1 MPPGK
6 ELVVTASGVGA
17 VGGAALILMLRLAL
31 ADCDEGVVE
40 SVTFTVADHMPT
52 EFCAGVPVIVP
63 VPLLI
68 DKPLGRLPALYV

>member
-1 MPPGK
+1 VPPGK
-6 ELVVTASGVGA
+6 ELVVIASGA
-17 VGGAALILMLRLAL
+17 GGVAPILMLRLAV
-31 ADCDEGVVE
+31 ADCEEGWVE
-40 SVTFTVADHMPT
+40 SVTFTVADHVPT